1 MAEKNFKSRIVH
13 KHDTAENWEKAT
25 GFIPMQGEIIIYDID
40 ASYDYERIKIGDG
53 ATIVDE
59 LPFANDALKA
69 ELMQSDWLQ
78 ADNTQLDYI
87 KNKPEIVSDEEFFNW
102 IIEEKIVEPI
112 ASTNGEIYITNN
124 NEIYVL

>member
-1 MAEKNFKSRIVH
+1 MAEKSFKSRIVH

-59 LPFANDALKA
+59 LPFANDALK
-69 ELMQSDWLQ
+69 
-78 ADNTQLDYI
+78 
-87 KNKPEIVSDEEFFNW
+87 EEFT
-102 IIEEKIVEPI
+102 
-112 ASTNGEIYITNN
+112 AITND
-124 NEIYVL
+124 EIDEICGAQSFGYDEDGNVSILSLFEDSNISYDNDGNVVIS

>member
-59 LPFANDALKA
+59 LPFANDALKE
-69 ELMQSDWLQ
+69 ELASLDASLAAKSQVQIITWE
-78 ADNTQLDYI
+78 ADD
-87 KNKPEIVSDEEFFNW
+87 
-102 IIEEKIVEPI
+102 
-112 ASTNGEIYITNN
+112 
-124 NEIYVL
+124 